1 MTDGMSEARYRETGR
16 LIARARKAAGM
27 SQPELS
33 RASGLTVAL
42 ISAYENGTR
51 RVSPD
56 KAAALAATLDLPVAE
71 LLADHPL
78 AALGAA
84 AHATART
91 AFAPISPESLA
102 LMPRDVP
109 IYGQV
114 AGAFLGKGAVDMEAG
129 RLDMARRPPALSG
142 VSEAYAVYVVGE
154 SMEPRLRAEDLLF
167 VDPRKAPRRDDLV
180 VVQVQEGEHAPL
192 VAYVKAYRRIDDD
205 HLVTWQ
211 YNPPCEITFERR
223 FVVAVHRVL
232 DNKDLFGV

>member
-1 MTDGMSEARYRETGR
+1 MTTVMTDAKYKETGR
-16 LIARARKAAGM
+16 LIANARKAASM
-27 SQPELS
+27 SQPDLS
-33 RASGLTVAL
+33 RATGLTVAT

-51 RVSPD
+51 RVSPE
-56 KAAALAATLDLPVAE
+56 KAQALAAALNLSVAD

-78 AALGAA
+78 SALHGVAP
-84 AHATART
+84 ATARPAT
-91 AFAPISPESLA
+91 ALFSPQSVA
-102 LMPRDVP
+102 AMPRDVP

-129 RLDMARRPPALSG
+129 KLDMARRPPALSG
-142 VSEAYAVYVVGE
+142 VAEAYAVYVVGE

-180 VVQVQEGEHAPL
+180 VVQVQQGEHAPL

-205 HLVTWQ
+205 RLVTWQ
-211 YNPPCEITFERR
+211 YNPPCEVAFDRR